1 MNDDRSTAPAK
12 GPDERSRPQWPRAI
26 FAALKSVGIRQVCHV
41 PDAGHARL
49 IELCNADPALVT
61 TTLSTEEEG
70 VALACGAWLGG
81 DRSVLLMQS
90 SGVGNCI
97 NMLSMV
103 KTCGVPFL
111 TVVSMRGQW
120 GEFVPW
126 QIPMAQAAPSVLA
139 AMGVI
144 VRHVERP
151 DEVGDAALACAQ
163 LDFDGGAAVA
173 LLLDQRLIGTKGF
186 LPKEVKQ

>member
-1 MNDDRSTAPAK
+1 MRRDETLLTND
-12 GPDERSRPQWPRAI
+12 WPMEI
-26 FAALKSVGIRQVCHV
+26 FRGLKLARVRQVCHV
-41 PDAGHARL
+41 PDGGHARL
-49 IELCNADPALVT
+49 IELCAAERDIVT
-61 TTLSTEEEG
+61 TTLTSEEEG

-103 KTCGVPFL
+103 RTCAFPFL
-111 TVVSMRGQW
+111 TIVSMRGQW

-126 QIPMAQAAPSVLA
+126 QIPMGQAVPGVLA

-144 VRHVERP
+144 VHQVDRAADVA
-151 DEVGDAALACAQ
+151 DATEACAK
-163 LDFDGGAAVA
+163 LAFDGGGAVA
-173 LLLDQRLIGTKGF
+173 LLLGQRLIGTKGF
-186 LPKEVKQ
+186 QQ

>member
-1 MNDDRSTAPAK
+1 VLAKNADRESSAHWS
-12 GPDERSRPQWPRAI
+12 GAI

-41 PDAGHARL
+41 PDAGHSRL
-49 IELCNADPALVT
+49 LDLCNGDPELVT

-70 VALACGAWLGG
+70 VAQACGAWLGG

-97 NMLSMV
+97 NMLSLA

-111 TVVSMRGQW
+111 TIVSMRGQW
-120 GEFVPW
+120 GEFNPW
-126 QIPMAQAAPSVLA
+126 QIPMAQATPAVLG

-144 VRHVERP
+144 VQHVERAE
-151 DEVGDAALACAQ
+151 EVGHTATACAK
-163 LDFDGGAAVA
+163 LAFDGGAAVA
-173 LLLDQRLIGTKGF
+173 MLLDQRLIGTKGF
-186 LPKEVKQ
+186 K

>member
-1 MNDDRSTAPAK
+1 MPSPND
-12 GPDERSRPQWPRAI
+12 WPIEI
-26 FAALKSVGIRQVCHV
+26 FRRLKLARVRQVCHV
-41 PDAGHARL
+41 PDGGHARL
-49 IELCNADPALVT
+49 IELCAGERDIVT
-61 TTLSTEEEG
+61 TTLTSEQEG

-103 KTCGVPFL
+103 RTCAFPFL
-111 TVVSMRGQW
+111 TIVSMRGQW

-126 QIPMAQAAPSVLA
+126 QISMGQATPAVLA

-144 VRHVERP
+144 VHQLDRVR
-151 DEVGDAALACAQ
+151 DVGDATEACAK
-163 LDFDGGAAVA
+163 LAFDGGAAVA
-173 LLLDQRLIGTKGF
+173 LLLGQRLIGAKGF
-186 LPKEVKQ
+186 EQ